1 MVGEGLGLELTA
13 GASPFLVISVTST
26 PPIHLTPMQRRVLL
40 AVALATVVPG
50 QAADALASGA
60 VPPTPSGDRYHPT
73 LVFTYPAPTVVSDPA
88 TQVSVTRVSSGAAVP
103 FTVSGSGTTQIT
115 IAVDATLASGAQYA
129 ASVTP
134 DGDTA
139 DTVQWTTRQ
148 EPAHP
153 KLRAKIVTAVPA
165 AAVDDILHRLD
176 RANLLA
182 VPRDAD
188 VVDISAA
195 SGHALTAADLSGC
208 QAALVVTDEDV
219 FDQAAA
225 GTVLSAYAAKGHGV
239 VVAGQTH
246 WPNAGA
252 WGNSSIGDGSG
263 SWAGNWSP
271 LAFAAPASVEGGTL
285 NTGGMAQHFLTH
297 GLGPFTVHGPGSG
310 MEATH
315 NSWNEAVL
323 AHLHTTAAYSHG
335 GQSFIAIHWESSAQP
350 GRVVDLGFDPWSTD
364 AAADGGY
371 DASEAGAAG
380 ALLARALWWATDRI
394 APTDTHFT
402 SKPKNPSPYRT
413 VAFSMAGRDADPA
426 SVFSQL
432 RFQYRVNK
440 GRWKWAAGST
450 SFGLYHLPA
459 GHTYTVRARA
469 VDFAGNKDV
478 HPAVY
483 RFRVPAG
490 ATG

>member
-1 MVGEGLGLELTA
+1 
-13 GASPFLVISVTST
+13 
-26 PPIHLTPMQRRVLL
+26 MQRRVLL
-40 AVALATVVPG
+40 AIALAAVVPG
-50 QAADALASGA
+50 QAANALASGA
-60 VPPTPSGDRYHPT
+60 TPATTADRYHPSV
-73 LVFTYPAPTVVSDPA
+73 VFTYPSATVVTDPS
-88 TQVSVTRVSSGAAVP
+88 TQVSVTRVSTGAAVP

-115 IAVDATLASGAQYA
+115 VALDATLASGAQYA

-139 DTVQWTTRQ
+139 DTAQWTTRAA
-148 EPAHP
+148 PAHP
-153 KLRAKIVTAVPA
+153 TLHAKIV
-165 AAVDDILHRLD
+165 AAVTDAVVGDILRRLD

-195 SGHALTAADLSGC
+195 SGHALTASDLADH

-219 FDQAAA
+219 FDQSAAS
-225 GTVLSAYAAKGHGV
+225 TVLSTYAAKGHGV

-252 WGNSSIGDGSG
+252 WGNSSIGDANGT
-263 SWAGNWSP
+263 WAGAWSP
-271 LAFAAPASVEGGTL
+271 LGFAAPASVEGGTL
-285 NTGGMAQHFLTH
+285 NTAGMAQHFLTH
-297 GLGPFTVHGPGSG
+297 NLGPFTVHGPGSG
-310 MEATH
+310 MESSH
-315 NSWNEAVL
+315 NSWNETVL
-323 AHLHTTAAYSHG
+323 AHLHTTAAYSHAG
-335 GQSFIAIHWESSAQP
+335 PSFIAIHWESSAQP

-364 AAADGGY
+364 TAADGGY
-371 DASEAGAAG
+371 DPSEEGTAG
-380 ALLARALWWATDRI
+380 ALLARALWWATDTI
-394 APTDTHFT
+394 PPTGTHFT

-413 VAFSMAGRDADPA
+413 VTFSMAARDADPGSA
-426 SVFSQL
+426 FSTL
-432 RFQYRVNK
+432 RFQYRVNS

-450 SFGLYHLPA
+450 SFALYHLPA

-469 VDFAGNKDV
+469 VDFAGNKDA